1 MTPGG
6 RTGVAPVERRVEP
19 GALGAAA
26 GAAPRT
32 RAAERRRTAAARLR
46 GAAPFGVLLALWYG
60 LTVWEALPPI
70 FLPTPAEV
78 ARVAWELLR
87 DGSLPAHVGASLG
100 RVLVGL
106 LVSVPLGIGLGVAM
120 GLSRGLARA
129 VEPVASFLNSLS
141 GIAWLPLAIT
151 WFGIGWVSVTFILWN
166 TIFFLV
172 LFNTLV
178 GVRSVPRIFEH
189 GLLTLG
195 GRRRHIIFQ
204 VLIPGA
210 LPSIVTGIRMSMGF
224 GWRALLAAEMIS
236 SSNGLGFL
244 IYNAANFHQTDTI
257 VMGIL
262 LIGAIWLVT
271 DRLVLVP
278 IERWTVERW
287 GLVWKPS

>member
-1 MTPGG
+1 MPETQ
-6 RTGVAPVERRVEP
+6 
-19 GALGAAA
+19 
-26 GAAPRT
+26 
-32 RAAERRRTAAARLR
+32 AAARKASAVVDGVGPAAGRPEAARRRRWIGAFVR
-46 GAAPFGVLLALWYG
+46 GAVPFALLLALWEG
-60 LTVWEALPPI
+60 LTVQAVLPPI
-70 FLPTPAEV
+70 FLPSPADV
-78 ARVAWELLR
+78 GRVVWEMLG
-87 DGSLPAHVGASLG
+87 DGSLLAHVGASLG

-106 LVSVPLGIGLGVAM
+106 AVSVPMGIGLGMAM

-178 GVRSVPRIFEH
+178 GVRAVPRIFEH

-195 GRRRHIIFQ
+195 GRRRHIILH
-204 VLIPGA
+204 VLLPGA

-224 GWRALLAAEMIS
+224 GWRAILAAEMIS
-236 SSNGLGFL
+236 STNGLGFL

-257 VMGIL
+257 LAGIL
-262 LIGAIWLVT
+262 TIGTIWLAT

-287 GLVWKPS
+287 GLVWRPS